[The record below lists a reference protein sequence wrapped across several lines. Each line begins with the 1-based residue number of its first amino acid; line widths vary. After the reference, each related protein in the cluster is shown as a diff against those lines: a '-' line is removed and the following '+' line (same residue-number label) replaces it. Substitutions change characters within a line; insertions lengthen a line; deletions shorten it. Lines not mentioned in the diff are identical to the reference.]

1 MLCWG
6 RMGTEDLAG
15 LASKLREQ
23 TELTPERAAFLNRIA
38 AEIRSGQYRVDVDSL
53 AGKLMDELLRNPDD
67 SRS

>member
-1 MLCWG
+1 
-6 RMGTEDLAG
+6 MGTEDLAG